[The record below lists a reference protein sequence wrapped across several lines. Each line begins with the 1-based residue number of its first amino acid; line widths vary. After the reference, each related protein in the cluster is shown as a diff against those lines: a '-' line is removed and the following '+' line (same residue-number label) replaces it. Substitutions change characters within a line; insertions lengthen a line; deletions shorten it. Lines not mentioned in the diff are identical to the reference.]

1 MGEDGNAADN
11 GFGDWG
17 GADPSQQARMVAK
30 SMYLVLNEGQ
40 ISAIDDFHAENL
52 DYYRSSDEPG
62 GREDLKNDVRRFLSA
77 FPDLEAYIHDVFAD
91 DDDGNMVAIR
101 YEIEGT
107 HSGTFENIPP
117 TDQRVHAKG
126 IGIATFEGDKITEFS
141 LVFDNLG
148 LLRDLG
154 LLK

>member
-1 MGEDGNAADN
+1 MGEDGIGVDD

-17 GADPSQQARMVAK
+17 DADPSEKARMVAK

-40 ISAIDDFHAENL
+40 ISAVDDFHHEDL
-52 DYYRSSDEPG
+52 DYYRSSDELG
-62 GREDLKNDVRRFLSA
+62 GRQDLKNDVRRFLSA
-77 FPDLEAYIHDVFAD
+77 FPDLEAHISDVFAD
-91 DDDGNMVAIR
+91 EDDGNTVTIR

-117 TDQRVHAKG
+117 TEQRVHAKG
-126 IGIATFEGDKITEFS
+126 IGIATFEGDKIAEFT